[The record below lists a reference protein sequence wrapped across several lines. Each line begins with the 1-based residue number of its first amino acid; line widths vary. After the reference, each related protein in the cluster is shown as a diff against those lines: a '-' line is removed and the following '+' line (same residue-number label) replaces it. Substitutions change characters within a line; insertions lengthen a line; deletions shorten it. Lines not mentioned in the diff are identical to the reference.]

1 MTRSHGRRNDEQDS
15 RGNCSGCLRLR
26 RRLFLLRD
34 ELEQF
39 LGIGLEAFLVSEQ
52 SYQIVFACVQKE
64 PWAIVWS
71 QIDPLAMNVA
81 VAIV

>member
-1 MTRSHGRRNDEQDS
+1 MRVSEICVKQIRVNQGLLTLIFWFLKVRNY
-15 RGNCSGCLRLR
+15 LA
-26 RRLFLLRD
+26 
-34 ELEQF
+34 
-39 LGIGLEAFLVSEQ
+39 IGLEAFLVSEQ

-64 PWAIVWS
+64 PWAIVWKG